1 MPCSLLTSSVIQHN
15 SKSSKRSV
23 SVVTA
28 ERYSPLMLIVI
39 NSFHC
44 DYLTAVKQRN
54 VRRFIFGEEII
65 TGLLKVGKQ
74 IGIYVSYKEICTIII
89 KEKPFKGTLC
99 W

>member
-1 MPCSLLTSSVIQHN
+1 M
-15 SKSSKRSV
+15 
-23 SVVTA
+23 VTA

-65 TGLLKVGKQ
+65 TGLLKFGKQ
-74 IGIYVSYKEICTIII
+74 IGIMLVI
-89 KEKPFKGTLC
+89 KKYAQ
-99 W
+99 

>member
-1 MPCSLLTSSVIQHN
+1 M
-15 SKSSKRSV
+15 
-23 SVVTA
+23 VTA
-28 ERYSPLMLIVI
+28 ERYLPLMLIVI
-39 NSFHC
+39 NN
-44 DYLTAVKQRN
+44 YLTAVKQRN

>member
-1 MPCSLLTSSVIQHN
+1 
-15 SKSSKRSV
+15 
-23 SVVTA
+23 
-28 ERYSPLMLIVI
+28 MLIVI
-39 NSFHC
+39 NSFHR

-54 VRRFIFGEEII
+54 VIFGEEII

>member
-28 ERYSPLMLIVI
+28 ERYLPLMLIVI
-39 NSFHC
+39 NN
-44 DYLTAVKQRN
+44 YLTAVKQRN
-54 VRRFIFGEEII
+54 VRFIFGEEII

>member
-39 NSFHC
+39 NN
-44 DYLTAVKQRN
+44 YLTAVKQRN

>member
-39 NSFHC
+39 NN
-44 DYLTAVKQRN
+44 YLTAVKQRN
-54 VRRFIFGEEII
+54 VRFIFGEEII